1 MLTAL
6 PLSFVLK
13 HRKRGRW
20 RQRRRRE
27 TMVIIIIT
35 AVTKLGWHHGSDCC
49 LSFLPQRR
57 CCYFFFFFS
66 SFSLFSL
73 SPFAFIFFAFL
84 LYLPVCFYPSRH
96 RSQQHPTLFHYR
108 SILFFAYVNYAC
120 TENISFSVPI
130 DSMILIQHHLM
141 YDS

>member
-1 MLTAL
+1 
-6 PLSFVLK
+6 
-13 HRKRGRW
+13 
-20 RQRRRRE
+20 
-27 TMVIIIIT
+27 MVIIIIT

-57 CCYFFFFFS
+57 CCYFFFFF
-66 SFSLFSL
+66 FFFLSLFVSVAFLIFLLCFSSL
-73 SPFAFIFFAFL
+73 SACML
-84 LYLPVCFYPSRH
+84 RNTMHYLCFYPSRH

-120 TENISFSVPI
+120 KENISFSVPI